1 MAWLISLIF
10 ITVIALELPY
20 LVKNKLW
27 KEMAAFSGLLATG
40 MVYSFGIVLEWDLP
54 HLLDLIETVFTP
66 VSQFI
71 EQMLS

>member
-1 MAWLISLIF
+1 MAGLVSLIF
-10 ITVIALELPY
+10 VIVIALELPY

-27 KEMAAFSGLLATG
+27 KETAAFSGLLAIG
-40 MVYSFGIVLEWDLP
+40 MVYSLGILLEWDLP
-54 HLLDLIETVFTP
+54 QLLDLMEMVFSP